1 MDRAKAY
8 LASAAAAWALA
19 ACCGARGGTCA
30 RGAEAQRSYR
40 ADIVFSNLCDES
52 FTVSAIDLKA
62 GGVTLVYPSG
72 EKGEGGEKP
81 AGYADEID
89 LGGAA
94 LPAGNTRL
102 TGIIEGGSGGTRA
115 VVKVDAE
122 IAVKGPATIEIVL
135 RKSGDGCAAAVSV
148 VGDGA
153 SMCVEPAAPP
163 TAKDEPPC

>member
-1 MDRAKAY
+1 MGRAKAC
-8 LASAAAAWALA
+8 LAAAATAWALV

-30 RGAEAQRSYR
+30 RGADAQRSYR
-40 ADIVFSNLCDES
+40 SEIVFSNLCDES
-52 FTVSAIDLKA
+52 FVVSAIDLRA

-72 EKGEGGEKP
+72 ENGEGGETT

-89 LGGAA
+89 LGEAV

-102 TGIIEGGSGGTRA
+102 TGTIEGGSGGTRA
-115 VVKVDAE
+115 VVEVDAQ
-122 IAVKGPATIEIVL
+122 IAVNGPATIEIVL
-135 RKSGDGCAAAVSV
+135 KKSGDGCAAAVNV

-163 TAKDEPPC
+163 PPGETPPC

>member
-1 MDRAKAY
+1 MGLAKVC

-30 RGAEAQRSYR
+30 RGAEAQRRYR

-52 FTVSAIDLKA
+52 FLVSAIHLTA
-62 GGVTLVYPSG
+62 GGATLVYPSG
-72 EKGEGGEKP
+72 ENGEGGEKS

-89 LGGAA
+89 LGEAA
-94 LPAGNTRL
+94 LPAGNARL
-102 TGIIEGGSGGTRA
+102 TGTIEGGSGGTGA
-115 VVKVDAE
+115 VVEIDAE

-135 RKSGDGCAAAVSV
+135 TKSGDGCAAAVSV

-163 TAKDEPPC
+163 APEQQPPC